1 MCVLYVQNISKGWE
15 SSIAP
20 MNLPRYRHAL
30 AAARGRVYA
39 CGGQK
44 VDGRATASV
53 ECYDPATDAWV
64 EVAPMGRPR
73 FSHAVAEHDGYL
85 YVVGGF
91 ASGKWLAAV
100 ERYDPSTDQWME
112 LAELDSPI
120 SAPGLAVC

>member
-1 MCVLYVQNISKGWE
+1 
-15 SSIAP
+15 
-20 MNLPRYRHAL
+20 
-30 AAARGRVYA
+30 
-39 CGGQK
+39 
-44 VDGRATASV
+44 
-53 ECYDPATDAWV
+53 
-64 EVAPMGRPR
+64 MGRPR